1 MKNDYIQ
8 HMPFVCQ
15 EYYHAVDKYPDFV
28 TKFTADTTVLTAV
41 ENSLAIARTASDA
54 EKKEGYSFERTINE
68 EVLEVF
74 EAYIKGEYRH
84 CYQEL
89 AQCAAVCVRGMD
101 WIRNHHK
108 EAFNGGRKE
117 TKGR

>member
-8 HMPFVCQ
+8 HMPLVCQ

-28 TKFTADTTVLTAV
+28 DKFMADNTSLPTV
-41 ENSLAIARTASDA
+41 ENWLAIARAASDA
-54 EKKEGYSFERTINE
+54 EKKEGYSFERTLNE
-68 EVLEVF
+68 EVYEVF
-74 EAYIKGEYRH
+74 EAYLKGEYRH
-84 CYQEL
+84 CYREL

-101 WIRNHHK
+101 WIRNNHK
-108 EAFNGGRKE
+108 EAFYGDGKE